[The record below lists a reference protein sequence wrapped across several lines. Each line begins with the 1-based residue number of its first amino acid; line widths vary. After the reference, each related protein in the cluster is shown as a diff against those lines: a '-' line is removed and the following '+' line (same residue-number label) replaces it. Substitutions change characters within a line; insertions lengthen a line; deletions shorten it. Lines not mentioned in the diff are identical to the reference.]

1 MKSVWTR
8 SLPLKDSLTL
18 SSTETAG
25 VAPAK
30 INLALHVGGRRED
43 GLHRLAS
50 LVAFT
55 EFGDGVG
62 LANAAGVSLEVR
74 GPFGADV
81 PHDDSNLVLR
91 AARMMAGRRGA
102 AISLEK
108 RIPVAAGLGGGSS
121 DAAEVLRQLSLFWNA
136 PLPPE
141 ISLMELGADVPACL
155 AGCPAVVEGAGEVVS
170 PVDWVPELQLLLVNP
185 GIPISTKSV
194 FRAFRGSGTPM
205 LEPPGCC
212 RGASEFI
219 AWLAAQRNDLEA
231 VAIGLEPEVDR
242 LLGRIRRLPG
252 CLLSRM
258 SGSGATCFGIFSEMA
273 EAAEAAR
280 TLKSECP
287 SWWIAATSTR
297 HPSASGV
304 S

>member
-1 MKSVWTR
+1 M
-8 SLPLKDSLTL
+8 
-18 SSTETAG
+18 
-25 VAPAK
+25 
-30 INLALHVGGRRED
+30 
-43 GLHRLAS
+43 HRLAS

-55 EFGDGVG
+55 EFGDGVRVG
-62 LANAAGVSLEVR
+62 EAAGISLEVC
-74 GPFGADV
+74 GPFRAEV
-81 PHDDSNLVLR
+81 PHDGSNLVLR

-121 DAAEVLRQLSLFWNA
+121 DAAEVLRQLSRSWNV
-136 PLPPE
+136 PIPPG

-170 PVDWVPELQLLLVNP
+170 PVDCVPELQLLLVNP
-185 GIPISTKSV
+185 RLPISTKSV
-194 FRAFRGSGTPM
+194 FRAFSGSGTPV
-205 LEPPGCC
+205 LEPPGDGC
-212 RGASEFI
+212 GASEFI

-231 VAIGLEPEVDR
+231 VAIGLEPEVGR
-242 LLGRIRRLPG
+242 MLGRIRRLPG

-258 SGSGATCFGIFSEMA
+258 SGSGATCFGIFAEMA
-273 EAAEAAR
+273 KAAEAAR

-297 HPSASGV
+297 RPSASAV

>member
-1 MKSVWTR
+1 M
-8 SLPLKDSLTL
+8 
-18 SSTETAG
+18 SSTETSG

-30 INLALHVGGRRED
+30 VNLALHVGGCRED

-62 LANAAGVSLEVR
+62 VADAAGISLEVR
-74 GPFGADV
+74 GPFRAEV
-81 PHDDSNLVLR
+81 PHDGSNLVLR

-121 DAAEVLRQLSLFWNA
+121 DAAEVLRQLSRSWNV
-136 PLPPE
+136 PLPPGN
-141 ISLMELGADVPACL
+141 SLMELGADVPVCL

-170 PVDWVPELQLLLVNP
+170 PVDCVPELQLLLVNP
-185 GIPISTKSV
+185 GLPISTKSV

-205 LEPPGCC
+205 LEPPGGGCS
-212 RGASEFI
+212 ASEFI
-219 AWLAAQRNDLEA
+219 DWLAAQRNDLEA
-231 VAIGLEPEVDR
+231 VAIGLVPEVGR
-242 LLGRIRRLPG
+242 MLARIRRLPG

-258 SGSGATCFGIFSEMA
+258 SGSGATCFGIFADMA
-273 EAAEAAR
+273 KAAEAAR

-287 SWWIAATSTR
+287 SWWVAATSTR
-297 HPSASGV
+297 QPSASGV
-304 S
+304 N